1 MNLSPDWCRVL
12 REQGWEA
19 AHWLDIGSRTA
30 PDRDV
35 MAVATRDRYV
45 VFTHDLDF
53 SAMLAATQANGPSII
68 QVRAQDTLSAQFQD
82 LAVGALRRFES
93 ELDSGA
99 IVVLEQSRARVR
111 LLPLRR

>member
-1 MNLSPDWCRVL
+1 MNLSPDWCPVL
-12 REQGWEA
+12 RE
-19 AHWLDIGSRTA
+19 
-30 PDRDV
+30 
-35 MAVATRDRYV
+35 
-45 VFTHDLDF
+45 
-53 SAMLAATQANGPSII
+53 
-68 QVRAQDTLSAQFQD
+68 QDTLSARFQD